1 MRLIDRIALNKAIQ
15 IVLNFILAV
24 LKIFAK
30 SVPEQKPD
38 TPRRKRPIKDL
49 LDNTLPWRKK

>member
-38 TPRRKRPIKDL
+38 VPRRKRPIKDL